1 MKIQDYLFLYLNS
14 GIMCLRSGEG
24 NNEYELTGISFEKLR
39 KIWWVYFDD
48 REDSYGIMEDVFP
61 ILRPLSD
68 ITDEELLHCGKLICA
83 IPNHESGVFE
93 HKFRRT
99 SNTVGIHYTSP
110 HFTSLNYF
118 SIFNETDSKAGHVEL
133 GWFEG
138 MDKRK
143 KELWKVGGS
152 HELTRYLVTQ
162 GFDIFGL
169 IKEKLAVDKTKQLPH
184 EED

>member
-1 MKIQDYLFLYLNS
+1 MKLQDYLFLYLNS

-24 NNEYELTGISFEKLR
+24 NNEYELTGISLEKLR

-48 REDSYGIMEDVFP
+48 REDSYGMMEDVFP

-83 IPNHESGVFE
+83 IPNHKSGEFE
-93 HKFRRT
+93 ALPKRT
-99 SNTVGIHYTSP
+99 SNTVGVHYTSK

-118 SIFNETDSKAGHVEL
+118 SIWNETDSKVGHIEM

-138 MDKRK
+138 DKRK
-143 KELWKVGGS
+143 KELWRVGGY
-152 HELTRYLVTQ
+152 HEATKYLLER
-162 GFDIFGL
+162 GFDIYGL
-169 IKEKLAVDKTKQLPH
+169 IKAKLAVDKTKQPIH
-184 EED
+184 EEN